1 MGYPLAE
8 EFLLDAGK
16 GFFTPQRH
24 SKGAGE
30 WIVHNP
36 RTDEK
41 LPPDSLLEE
50 KKKQQGGGVGI
61 KLSVI
66 FPEFQSIVFRI
77 AGISA
82 TPLLNLD

>member
-50 KKKQQGGGVGI
+50 TG
-61 KLSVI
+61 
-66 FPEFQSIVFRI
+66 R
-77 AGISA
+77 
-82 TPLLNLD
+82 